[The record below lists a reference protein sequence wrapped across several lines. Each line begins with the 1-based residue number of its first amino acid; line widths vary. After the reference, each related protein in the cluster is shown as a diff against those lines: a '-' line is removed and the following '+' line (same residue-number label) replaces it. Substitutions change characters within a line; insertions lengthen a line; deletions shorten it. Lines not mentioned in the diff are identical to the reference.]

1 MRESMKLFEQI
12 TNNKWFANTSI
23 ILFLNKKDLFKEKIQ
38 TSPLTICFPEYTGPN
53 TYEATSHYIES
64 VFHDL
69 KASSTK
75 EIYSHFTCATDT
87 ENIKFVFASVT
98 DTIIKAN
105 LKSCG
110 LF

>member
-1 MRESMKLFEQI
+1 MKESTGLFESI
-12 TNNKWFANTSI
+12 CNNRWFKDMSI
-23 ILFLNKKDLFKEKIQ
+23 ILFLNKKDLFKEKIL
-38 TSPLTICFPEYTGPN
+38 TSPLTICFPEYVGPN
-53 TYEATSHYIES
+53 TYEEASRYIES

-69 KASSTK
+69 KTSSSK

-87 ENIKFVFASVT
+87 ENIKFVFVSVT